1 METKVNAI
9 VLKTVDYGE
18 NDKILT
24 LLTAERGK
32 LSAGIKG
39 VKKAGA
45 KLKFAAQPFC
55 FAEYVLARKGEKYT
69 VIQASENESF
79 YELREDVE
87 KYFCACAVTE
97 AAYALTY
104 GGDKCTEIFSETIRA
119 LTSMCGGDEAF
130 ALVKYLVFLLSRS
143 GYGIGLDGCSSCGA
157 PLSGNAVRFDMEAG
171 SFTCYDCGIGAGASL
186 TTYNVLRAA
195 AGKPY
200 ERNLFTDDGKLR
212 ALKLLREYLSRKAD
226 VKLLSLSEY
235 INLSEI

>member
-9 VLKTVDYGE
+9 VLKAVDYGE

-45 KLKFAAQPFC
+45 KLRFAAQPFC
-55 FAEYVLARKGEKYT
+55 FAEYILVRRGDKHT

-79 YELREDVE
+79 YELRTDIN
-87 KYFCACAVTE
+87 KFFAACAVTE
-97 AAYALTY
+97 AAYSLIY
-104 GGDKCTEIFSETIRA
+104 GGETVAEIFTKTVRA

-130 ALVKYLVFLLSRS
+130 ALIKYLVFLLSQS

-157 PLSGNAVRFDMEAG
+157 PLTGKAVRFDMEAG
-171 SFTCYDCGIGAGASL
+171 GFTCYDCGIGAGASL
-186 TTYNVLRAA
+186 TTYNTLRAA
-195 AGKPY
+195 AGKSY
-200 ERNLFTDDGKLR
+200 DASLLTEDGKLR
-212 ALKLLREYLSRKAD
+212 ALKLLREYLSRKTD
-226 VKLLSLSEY
+226 VKLLSLTEY
-235 INLSEI
+235 INLRVE